1 MTRSFNYQDL
11 IVVNTLVDSKKTP
24 ENFTDRVSF
33 EYSSPGLT
41 CRHKHP
47 MTRLF
52 CRSGLSCITKIK
64 TDTKIELYPRKYCK
78 KVLFDH
84 NNNHN

>member
-52 CRSGLSCITKIK
+52 CRSGFYVKPKNQNSSQDLSQCLLTV
-64 TDTKIELYPRKYCK
+64 DYNLVP
-78 KVLFDH
+78 
-84 NNNHN
+84 